1 MKNERMWACMKKII
15 IMIVCSISFLVLS
28 ACVSKKKLILPEP
41 ESISVISLQKKISED
56 VKTINKREDISK
68 LIKEIQ
74 KQSQSTS
81 LESVNDQPIN
91 VKDYIIIKFYHQNE
105 EKDSVVYLYTKK
117 KRQYIEQPYAGI
129 WEVNPDIA
137 NRIEETFSSWFIEFK
152 KFLES
157 FLVLCFKR

>member
-1 MKNERMWACMKKII
+1 MKKII
-15 IMIVCSISFLVLS
+15 TVIVCSISFLVLS

-41 ESISVISLQKKISED
+41 ESISIISIQNKLSD
-56 VKTINKREDISK
+56 NVKTITKREDISK

-74 KQSQSTS
+74 KQSKSTS
-81 LESVNDQPIN
+81 LESVNDQPTN

-129 WEVNPDIA
+129 WEVSPDIA
-137 NRIEETFSSWFIEFK
+137 NRIEEF
-152 KFLES
+152 
-157 FLVLCFKR
+157 FLVDS

>member
-1 MKNERMWACMKKII
+1 MKKII
-15 IMIVCSISFLVLS
+15 TVIVCSISFLVLS

-41 ESISVISLQKKISED
+41 ESISVISIQKKLSD
-56 VKTINKREDISK
+56 NVKTINKKDDISG

-74 KQSQSTS
+74 KQSKSTS
-81 LESVNDQPIN
+81 LESVNDQPTN

-137 NRIEETFSSWFIEFK
+137 NRIEATFSS
-152 KFLES
+152 
-157 FLVLCFKR
+157 

>member
-1 MKNERMWACMKKII
+1 MWTSMKKII
-15 IMIVCSISFLVLS
+15 TIIVCSISFLVLS
-28 ACVSKKKLILPEP
+28 ACVNKKKLILPEP
-41 ESISVISLQKKISED
+41 ERISVISLQKSIYGEIKTISE
-56 VKTINKREDISK
+56 REEISE

-74 KQSQSTS
+74 KQSKSTS
-81 LESVNDQPIN
+81 LESVNDQPTN

-137 NRIEETFSSWFIEFK
+137 NRIEEAFSS
-152 KFLES
+152 
-157 FLVLCFKR
+157 